1 MTRIDIQ
8 RERKGKMLEV
18 LHLFRCFTHTDTPSF
33 FVTHHLSH
41 TTLPH
46 TTLFYFS
53 ILHRL
58 PLSFLPSP
66 SRYNMWCSLLEEV
79 ALWGYPVLSLVVAVV
94 ASAIF
99 SAQRNSTL
107 FLSLVLHQVIVS
119 QPCTDCWYAA
129 DPARLQQKKLQ
140 SPNFPTVLVDRTLCM
155 ILESVSV
162 FVA

>member
-8 RERKGKMLEV
+8 RERKVEV
-18 LHLFRCFTHTDTPSF
+18 LHLSRCFTHTDTPSF

-58 PLSFLPSP
+58 LCLSFLPRP
-66 SRYNMWCSLLEEV
+66 RYNMWCSLLEEV

-107 FLSLVLHQVIVS
+107 FLSLSCTRSLSANLVQTVGTQQTLHVYNRRNCKVQIFRQFLSTERCV
-119 QPCTDCWYAA
+119 
-129 DPARLQQKKLQ
+129 
-140 SPNFPTVLVDRTLCM
+140 
-155 ILESVSV
+155 
-162 FVA
+162 

>member
-33 FVTHHLSH
+33 FVTHHLTH

-46 TTLFYFS
+46 TTL
-53 ILHRL
+53 
-58 PLSFLPSP
+58 SFLLSLP
-66 SRYNMWCSLLEEV
+66 RYNIWCFLLEEV

-107 FLSLVLHQVIVS
+107 FLSLSCTRSLSANLVQTVGTQQTLHVYNRRNCKVQIFRQFLSTERCV
-119 QPCTDCWYAA
+119 
-129 DPARLQQKKLQ
+129 
-140 SPNFPTVLVDRTLCM
+140 
-155 ILESVSV
+155 
-162 FVA
+162 